1 MKSIDK
7 YIKEKFSLLDVFEQ
21 KDFIIEGININ
32 DKSKT
37 VSLTDKH
44 SSGVDFNLVNS
55 PIYYNVD
62 GIDVISIFKRTKLNV
77 NNVERDGNPFIYA
90 LKEKYGWTFDI
101 SDKEIIKYI
110 RRFLSVCNK
119 IKSHYDVVI
128 AVPSKSIINEKFLN
142 VIYNKVDAELKI
154 KDYFTKLIKEEII
167 DQDYINIEK
176 IKQDYK
182 DKYSDVIDDILTS
195 FKKMKTEYFEAKY
208 INKNYL
214 KYIKYIGNSDTGS
227 YFDKFNNK
235 DILILDAILSSGETI
250 SQCVKNIKETFSPKS
265 ITVITLLSKVLNF

>member
-21 KDFIIEGININ
+21 NDFIIEGININ

-128 AVPSKSIINEKFLN
+128 AVPSNSIINEKFLN

-154 KDYFTKLIKEEII
+154 KDYFTKLTKEEII

-182 DKYSDVIDDILTS
+182 DKYSDVIDDILTP
-195 FKKMKTEYFEAKY
+195 FKKMKTEYFEAK
-208 INKNYL
+208 
-214 KYIKYIGNSDTGS
+214 
-227 YFDKFNNK
+227 
-235 DILILDAILSSGETI
+235 
-250 SQCVKNIKETFSPKS
+250 
-265 ITVITLLSKVLNF
+265 

>member
-21 KDFIIEGININ
+21 NDFIIEGININ

-154 KDYFTKLIKEEII
+154 KDYFTKLTKEEII

-195 FKKMKTEYFEAKY
+195 FKKNE
-208 INKNYL
+208 N
-214 KYIKYIGNSDTGS
+214 
-227 YFDKFNNK
+227 
-235 DILILDAILSSGETI
+235 
-250 SQCVKNIKETFSPKS
+250 
-265 ITVITLLSKVLNF
+265 

>member
-1 MKSIDK
+1 MRTINE

-21 KDFIIEGININ
+21 NDFIIEGLNIN
-32 DKSKT
+32 DKAKT

-44 SSGVDFNLVNS
+44 SGEVDFNLINN

-62 GIDVISIFKRTKLNV
+62 GIDVISIFKRTKLNT

-90 LKEKYGWTFDI
+90 LKEKYGWKFDI

-110 RRFLSVCNK
+110 RRFLTVCDK
-119 IKSHYDVVI
+119 IKKHYDVVI
-128 AVPSKSIINEKFLN
+128 SVPSKSVINERFLS
-142 VIYNKVDAELKI
+142 VIYNKVNADLKI
-154 KDYFTKLIKEEII
+154 TDYFIKLTKEEII
-167 DQDYINIEK
+167 DQDYINIEQ

-182 DKYSDVIDDILTS
+182 DKYSNVIDEILSS

-208 INKNYL
+208 INKKYL
-214 KYIKYIGNSDTGS
+214 KYINYIGNSDTES

-235 DILILDAILSSGETI
+235 NILILDDSLSSGETI
-250 SQCVKNIKETFSPKS
+250 SQCVRNISETFSPKS
-265 ITVITLLSKVLNF
+265 ITVITLLSKIMNF